1 MKLNINQF
9 KKILVILSFAFLTG
23 CATTYT
29 HQSGNNSNLSIDS
42 RACDNQ
48 ADIQA
53 PVYMCRNPFFCQPEE
68 TALVF
73 NSIERN
79 GAIYD
84 QCMLSKGYRPE

>member
-1 MKLNINQF
+1 MKVNINQF
-9 KKILVILSFAFLTG
+9 KKILIVLSFIFLTG
-23 CATTYT
+23 CATTYS
-29 HQSGNNSNLSIDS
+29 HKSGNNSNLSIDS

-53 PVYMCRNPFFCQPEE
+53 PVYVCRNPIFCQPEE

-84 QCMLSKGYRPE
+84 QCMLSKGYQPQ

>member
-1 MKLNINQF
+1 M
-9 KKILVILSFAFLTG
+9 
-23 CATTYT
+23 
-29 HQSGNNSNLSIDS
+29 SIDS
-42 RACDNQ
+42 RTCDNQ

-53 PVYMCRNPFFCQPEE
+53 PVYVCMNPFFCQPEE

>member
-1 MKLNINQF
+1 M
-9 KKILVILSFAFLTG
+9 KKILLPIFLLTALTFIAG

-29 HQSGNNSNLSIDS
+29 HQSGNNSNLSLDS
-42 RACDNQ
+42 RACDNR

-53 PVYMCRNPFFCQPEE
+53 PVYICMNPFFCQPEE

-73 NSIERN
+73 DSLERN
-79 GAIYD
+79 SSIYD